1 MKQLEGVTKENSALS
16 NSKAEYLTPSVLGLA
31 LGARAKLYQESISI
45 PFIPKGLFW
54 IYFFVGPFVIL
65 LMLIQDGS
73 ECVLFLHVIH
83 LLIHLYT
90 FPVCCFNTICV
101 TVGFFK
107 NRSEKLPVC
116 SSAMPFTSVVDV

>member
-1 MKQLEGVTKENSALS
+1 MSGVN
-16 NSKAEYLTPSVLGLA
+16 
-31 LGARAKLYQESISI
+31 II

-65 LMLIQDGS
+65 LMLMQDGS

-90 FPVCCFNTICV
+90 FPVCCFYTICV
-101 TVGFFK
+101 TVGFK
-107 NRSEKLPVC
+107 TDEKSDLCAPVPCLLQVWLMYSLRGLAEILCRIFIPPDLPSSLSFTVIVC
-116 SSAMPFTSVVDV
+116 FFFS